1 VRGRS
6 ADQLGFMPHDR
17 ALPAFAW
24 TCMLDGAGTTASE
37 ALRTYLVH
45 AAPQEAKARLK
56 DGL

>member
-1 VRGRS
+1 
-6 ADQLGFMPHDR
+6 
-17 ALPAFAW
+17 
-24 TCMLDGAGTTASE
+24 MLDGAGTTASE